1 MTWRGGDQSCGCGH
15 ARVRQRR
22 SSPSRLGSPLLPLI
36 PFGGSSARL
45 IRFCR
50 MPAGARNAASRLK
63 RLRALKRLRV
73 QRRHL
78 KRALLA
84 TSPGIALLSGGSIP
98 VAKLAVPFAVSATV
112 PIGSEAVA
120 AMSPA
125 PRPEPAPE
133 PPGIVIGDSVQASYY
148 GEEFAGKP
156 TASGEPFQPELLT
169 AAHRTLPLGS
179 LVQVTHAMSGRSVVV
194 RVNDRGP
201 FHGDRAID
209 LSAAAADQIGLL
221 DSGTGKV
228 TLRLLGEA

>member
-1 MTWRGGDQSCGCGH
+1 
-15 ARVRQRR
+15 
-22 SSPSRLGSPLLPLI
+22 
-36 PFGGSSARL
+36 
-45 IRFCR
+45 
-50 MPAGARNAASRLK
+50 MPAGARNVASRLK

-112 PIGSEAVA
+112 PIGAEAVA
-120 AMSPA
+120 AIS
-125 PRPEPAPE
+125 PEPAPAPD
-133 PPGIVIGDSVQASYY
+133 PPAVLIAEAVEASYY
-148 GEEFAGKP
+148 GDEFAGKP
-156 TASGEPFQPELLT
+156 TASGEIFQPALLT

-179 LVQVTHAMSGRSVVV
+179 IVQVTDALSGRSVVV

-221 DSGTGKV
+221 ASGTGKV
-228 TLRLLGEA
+228 TLRLLGGA